1 MRFGATAAKASR
13 FILYGKDTWNARKPP
28 TVRDLA
34 WGIVQNLLRKIAGL
48 HAVSAPGLIDFL
60 RNQVTDW
67 IMALFGVGDDPTLPD
82 GWPKQVYKIIDE
94 VVKARGGQ
102 VELSGGLK
110 VPAFSLNHRT
120 ALVLPSMWITY
131 VDPTNE
137 ACDFDK
143 IKRSEVAIEDALTRR
158 CKRDYNI
165 RVMSKP
171 ARIEVDNPNPPTVR
185 LSQHWNNFVRG
196 VVPSGSYVLGV
207 ESKPEGDTV
216 QYNQVSNANEF
227 SIAYFGASGS
237 GKTQA
242 LLSALLTVCATAS
255 PSDLSVIVID
265 PKALDFPVDGLP
277 HLARPIITDAEEAL
291 QAVIDVVREMDRRV
305 QYKDRAAAQ
314 KRILLVIDELADLLQ
329 VQQGNELEAGL
340 LRLAQKGRAWG
351 FSMMIGS
358 QRAVNE
364 SFPRN
369 IHAQIPARWVGR
381 VLNSS
386 EAQFAAGM
394 ESDAHK
400 LPGRGAAMIYEPSAS
415 AVRIQ
420 SLFVADANDPKYGK
434 LVQPFVDDIRRK
446 WDGGKAHW
454 SNSTRPD
461 SAPPVEESPEVQTA
475 PIVSDVKTQNELLS
489 LLTKPQ
495 YDALFI
501 HVRTT
506 GGLSQRKMRELLGR
520 RFSAPTEKA
529 LHAALLAHFDL
540 E

>member
-1 MRFGATAAKASR
+1 MGNFGKTVTGASR
-13 FILYGKDTWNARKPP
+13 FVLYGKDTYNARKQP
-28 TVRDLA
+28 TVRDWA
-34 WGIVQNLLRKIAGL
+34 WGITQNLLRKSFGL

-67 IMALFGVGDDPTLPD
+67 LMEWMQIGDDSLPD
-82 GWPKQVYKIIDE
+82 GWPKQVFKVIDE

-110 VPAFSLNHRT
+110 VPAFSLNPRT
-120 ALVLPSMWITY
+120 ALVLPSMWISY
-131 VDPTNE
+131 VDLANE
-137 ACDFDK
+137 SCDFEK
-143 IKRSEVAIEDALTRR
+143 IRKIETSIEDALTRR

-185 LSQHWNNFVRG
+185 LSQHWDSFVRG
-196 VVPSGSYVLGV
+196 AVPSGSYVLGI

-216 QYNQVSNANEF
+216 QYNLLRNANEF

-242 LLSALLTVCATAS
+242 LLSALLTVCATTS

-277 HLARPIITDAEEAL
+277 HLVRPIITDAEEAL
-291 QAVIDVVREMDRRV
+291 RAVIDVVKEMDRRV

-400 LPGRGAAMIYEPSAS
+400 LPGRGAAMIYEPSVS

-420 SLFVADANDPKYGK
+420 SLFVADANSKEYAK
-434 LVQPFVDDIRRK
+434 LVKPFMDDISRR
-446 WDGGKAHW
+446 WAGKRAHW
-454 SNSTRPD
+454 SGNMAEGQQVSNESEDDNP
-461 SAPPVEESPEVQTA
+461 APVQA
-475 PIVSDVKTQNELLS
+475 DVAVQEELLA
-489 LLTKPQ
+489 LLTKDQ
-495 YDALFI
+495 YDSLFV
-501 HVRTT
+501 HTRTT
-506 GGLSQRKMRELLGR
+506 NGLSMRKMREILGR
-520 RFSAPTEKA
+520 RFSAQKESA
-529 LHAALLAHFDL
+529 LYATLIAHFDL
-540 E
+540 A